1 MVTLKVIGNLE
12 VNTARLTEK
21 ELADIR
27 QAQYYQERAYAITND
42 VLFSDSF
49 RKNNAKP
56 GEWCSGNAAVSQFVH
71 NFENIKKEIIYDD

>member
-1 MVTLKVIGNLE
+1 MVTLKVTGNLE

-27 QAQYYQERAYAITND
+27 QAQDYQAKAYEL
-42 VLFSDSF
+42 VEKVVFSDSF

-56 GEWCSGNAAVSQFVH
+56 GEWCSAHTAISTYVYNHGATR
-71 NFENIKKEIIYDD
+71 KEIIYDD

>member
-1 MVTLKVIGNLE
+1 MVTLKITGNLD

-27 QAQYYQERAYAITND
+27 QAQDYQAKAYEL
-42 VLFSDSF
+42 VEKVVFSDSF

-56 GEWCSGNAAVSQFVH
+56 GEWCSGHTAVSHFVH
-71 NFENIKKEIIYDD
+71 NLENIKKEIIYDD

>member
-1 MVTLKVIGNLE
+1 MVTLKIIGNLE

-27 QAQYYQERAYAITND
+27 QAQYYQERAYMIVHD

-56 GEWCSGNAAVSQFVH
+56 GEWCSGNTAVSQFVH
-71 NFENIKKEIIYDD
+71 NLENIKKEIIYDD